1 MLFLS
6 PFGGSAVTLIAFYT
20 IVTGN
25 LSLGIVVSHILK
37 ALAWSGTISSNIA
50 SRVGMKLGAK

>member
-1 MLFLS
+1 MLFLR
-6 PFGGSAVTLIAFYT
+6 PFGGSAVTLIEFWT

-25 LSLGIVVSHILK
+25 WLLGIVVSQILN
-37 ALAWSGTISSNIA
+37 ALVGSGTISSISP

>member
-1 MLFLS
+1 MLLRK

-25 LSLGIVVSHILK
+25 LSEGIVVSQILK
-37 ALAWSGTISSNIA
+37 ALVGSVTISSIKP
-50 SRVGMKLGAK
+50 SSVGMNEGAK

>member
-1 MLFLS
+1 MLLRK

-25 LSLGIVVSHILK
+25 LSEGIVVSQILK
-37 ALAWSGTISSNIA
+37 AL
-50 SRVGMKLGAK
+50 VGSV

>member
-25 LSLGIVVSHILK
+25 LSLGIVVSQILK
-37 ALAWSGTISSNIA
+37 ALA
-50 SRVGMKLGAK
+50 